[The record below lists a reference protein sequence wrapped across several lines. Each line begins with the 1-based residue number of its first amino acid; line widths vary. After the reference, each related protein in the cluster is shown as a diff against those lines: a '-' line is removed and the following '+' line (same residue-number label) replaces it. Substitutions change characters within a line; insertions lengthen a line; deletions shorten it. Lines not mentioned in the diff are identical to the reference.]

1 MFVKK
6 NKENPDCFIIEDLA
20 VTKNRK
26 ILVEIMQ
33 STMFNSSK
41 KAIGNSQV
49 VRVLTFDFK
58 SGKPNQFPIRD

>member
-26 ILVEIMQ
+26 TLVEIMQ

-49 VRVLTFDFK
+49 VRVLTFDIK

>member
-49 VRVLTFDFK
+49 IRVLTFDIK

>member
-49 VRVLTFDFK
+49 VRVLTFDIK

>member
-6 NKENPDCFIIEDLA
+6 NKENPNCFIIEDLA

-26 ILVEIMQ
+26 TLIEIMQ
-33 STMFNSSK
+33 STMFNPSK

-49 VRVLTFDFK
+49 VRVLTFDIK
-58 SGKPNQFPIRD
+58 SGKTNQFPIRD

>member
-26 ILVEIMQ
+26 TLIEIMQ

-49 VRVLTFDFK
+49 VRVLTFDIK

>member
-1 MFVKK
+1 MFLKK

-49 VRVLTFDFK
+49 VRVLTFDIK

>member
-49 VRVLTFDFK
+49 VRVLTFDIK
-58 SGKPNQFPIRD
+58 SGKPK

>member
-26 ILVEIMQ
+26 TLVEIMQ
-33 STMFNSSK
+33 STMFSPSK

-49 VRVLTFDFK
+49 IRVLTFDIK
-58 SGKPNQFPIRD
+58 SGKPK